1 MLLEAEINPP
11 GGRQQR
17 TGSNSSAYPSMR
29 FTENNID
36 VSVLRHLPDQDL
48 KDIGVPPGASA
59 EDARGHQRAYRRGPA
74 TPEPAARMEPKTQDT
89 AERRQL
95 MVMSTDVVGS
105 RRGSI
110 PRDLRAIMTARCYR
124 LGSGLARLLRPHRIA
139 AEDVSSLCAEFGRR
153 EPKRQS
159 GPVER

>member
-1 MLLEAEINPP
+1 M
-11 GGRQQR
+11 QQIADWLKQLGMSEH
-17 TGSNSSAYPSMR
+17 TQR

-95 MVMSTDVVGS
+95 TVMSTDVVGS
-105 RRGSI
+105 RAL
-110 PRDLRAIMTARCYR
+110 DEARSR
-124 LGSGLARLLRPHRIA
+124 RPKSENDH
-139 AEDVSSLCAEFGRR
+139 EVL
-153 EPKRQS
+153 
-159 GPVER
+159 